1 MNYSDEKFADIQMLR
16 YHLNGF
22 EQLSL
27 NQKQYVYCLAKATL
41 CGRDITTDQ
50 FGRYNLKIRKLLEAL
65 YIIYKEQPETLG
77 LKELSQQEQEPSQ
90 EQEHGL
96 SQQEPS
102 QQEQFEAMTVYLKR
116 VWFSNGIH
124 HHYGCD
130 KFKPQFSE
138 SWFHSIIARSADKLA
153 SKLGVASGDE
163 VMEWCAPLFPV
174 IFDPEIMPKRVE
186 KACGVDQV
194 KGSACNYYEGLT
206 QQEVEAYYAA
216 KNDPSNPC
224 PPSYGLNSKLV
235 KTASGDIE
243 EQVWKQGGMYG
254 EAIDRIVYWL
264 TKAMQFAEN
273 EKQQEVI
280 GLLISYYRTGDLKTF
295 DSYSI
300 EWLKEQAGDI
310 DFINGFIEVYGDPL
324 GFKASWEGI
333 VTYKDKVAN
342 ERTHKI
348 CSNAQWFEDHSPVDP
363 RFKKKEV
370 RGVTANV
377 VVAAMLGG
385 DEYPSTAIGINLP
398 NADWIR
404 AQHGSKSI
412 TIGNLTE
419 AYSRA
424 AEGNGFL
431 DEFVADKSTLALVR
445 QFDHLCDD
453 LHTDLHECLGHGS
466 GQLLPG
472 VSSDALKSYGST
484 IEEARADLFGLY
496 YMADAKMVELGLL
509 PSADAYKAHYY
520 TYMLNGLMTQLR
532 RITPGA
538 DIEEDHMRNRALIA
552 YWVLDHAQGEVE
564 LTESNGKTCVFIH
577 SYERLRTLFAQL
589 LAEIQRIK
597 SEGDYEA
604 ARQLVERY
612 GVKVDR
618 ALLEEVHRRYE
629 KLDIAPYKGFI
640 NPRLSLVTDAQ
651 GNVCDVKADYTESY
665 EHQMLRYS
673 NEFGF
678 LSLKEENSSSKE
690 EASSTEEVI
699 SSKEETSLSKEEA
712 SSLKEE
718 SDPSS
723 VDDDVKQIKRSF
735 RLFMNGVASSSM
747 RDKGLEYKINWGIP
761 VTRLRDMAA
770 QYAPSVALAE
780 RLWESDVR
788 ECKILATMLMPA
800 ERFSEPMALSWLSA
814 CNNQEMV
821 EMLVFNL
828 VQNMPGV
835 ETFVVSLLHSDEP
848 NAPLAALHLVSR
860 LVARQN
866 VAFLTDEVVSS
877 FAQLV
882 IKALSGTDAVLKHAA
897 LNSVT
902 RYVDRELKGADK
914 VVELLKKHKI
924 DIF

>member
-16 YHLNGF
+16 YRLNGF

-65 YIIYKEQPETLG
+65 YLIYKEQPEALG
-77 LKELSQQEQEPSQ
+77 LQELSQEQD
-90 EQEHGL
+90 
-96 SQQEPS
+96 
-102 QQEQFEAMTVYLKR
+102 QEQFEAMTVYLKR

-138 SWFHSIIARSADKLA
+138 SWFRSIIAKSADKLA

-163 VMEWCAPLFPV
+163 AMEWCAPLFPV

-224 PPSYGLNSKLV
+224 SPSYGLNSKLV

-273 EKQQEVI
+273 EKQQEEI
-280 GLLISYYRTGDLKTF
+280 GLLISYYRTGDLRTF

-300 EWLKEQAGDI
+300 EWLKEHAGDI

-333 VTYKDKVAN
+333 VTYKDKEAN

-363 RFKKKEV
+363 RFKKKKV

-431 DEFVADKSTLALVR
+431 EEFVADESTLTLVR

-564 LTESNGKTCVFIH
+564 LTESNGKACVFIH

-612 GVKVDR
+612 GVKVDQV
-618 ALLEEVHRRYE
+618 LLEEVHRRYE

-678 LSLKEENSSSKE
+678 LSLKEDKSSSKE
-690 EASSTEEVI
+690 ES
-699 SSKEETSLSKEEA
+699 SSKEDVLSSKAETSSKAEA
-712 SSLKEE
+712 A
-718 SDPSS
+718 PSS
-723 VDDDVKQIKRSF
+723 VDEDVKKIKRSF

-835 ETFVVSLLHSDEP
+835 ETFVVSLLCSDEH

-866 VAFLTDEVVSS
+866 VAFMTDEVVCS

-882 IKALSGTDAVLKHAA
+882 IKALNGTDAVLKHAA

>member
-16 YHLNGF
+16 YRLNGF

-65 YIIYKEQPETLG
+65 YLIYKEQPEALG
-77 LKELSQQEQEPSQ
+77 LQGLSQHELSQQGQELSQKQELSQ
-90 EQEHGL
+90 EQE
-96 SQQEPS
+96 
-102 QQEQFEAMTVYLKR
+102 QFDAMTVYLKR

-138 SWFHSIIARSADKLA
+138 SWFRSIIARSADKLA

-300 EWLKEQAGDI
+300 EWLKEHAGDI

-333 VTYKDKVAN
+333 VTYKDKEAN

-412 TIGNLTE
+412 TIGNLIE

-431 DEFVADKSTLALVR
+431 EEFVADESTLTLVR

-604 ARQLVERY
+604 ARQLVESY

-629 KLDIAPYKGFI
+629 KLNIAPYKGFI

-678 LSLKEENSSSKE
+678 LSLKEENSSSKK
-690 EASSTEEVI
+690 EAP
-699 SSKEETSLSKEEA
+699 SSKAEA
-712 SSLKEE
+712 VS
-718 SDPSS
+718 SS
-723 VDDDVKQIKRSF
+723 VDDDVKKIKRSF

-835 ETFVVSLLHSDEP
+835 ETFVVSLLHSDEH

-866 VAFLTDEVVSS
+866 VAFMTDEVVSS

-882 IKALSGTDAVLKHAA
+882 IKALNGTDAVLKHAA